1 MKHTKAKYVVAAI
14 ATSGIALTSMAGS
27 CFAATN
33 NPQTSKIFLTSPATS
48 IDFTVEDIYMDT
60 QNAGSTDAS
69 VSNVI
74 ITNNLSGAPIYV
86 SRVVATGTGDYTI
99 TGYASD
105 FSTYPIDSKMFAL
118 ALNNVNGTSL
128 DSPIDLSAAYDAN
141 QQIAARGNLTFGLT
155 GKASLTSTALDKV
168 QVGNFEVTVGSI
180 PSPNPEDLV
189 IDPDENY

>member
-1 MKHTKAKYVVAAI
+1 MKHTKAKYVVAAV
-14 ATSGIALTSMAGS
+14 ATGSVALTSMAGS
-27 CFAATN
+27 CFAATDN
-33 NPQTSKIFLTSPATS
+33 SQTSKIFLTSPATA
-48 IDFTVEDIYMDT
+48 IDFTVESIYMDT

-105 FSTYPIDSKMFAL
+105 FSAYPIDSKKFAL
-118 ALNNVNGTSL
+118 AVNNINNTAL
-128 DSPIDLSAAYDAN
+128 DNPIDLSTAYAAN
-141 QQIAARGNLTFGLT
+141 QQIAASGNLTFGLT

-168 QVGNFEVTVGSI
+168 QVGNFEVTVSARGTS
-180 PSPNPEDLV
+180 SF
-189 IDPDENY
+189 IDV

>member
-1 MKHTKAKYVVAAI
+1 MKHTKAKYVVVAV
-14 ATSGIALTSMAGS
+14 ATGSVALTSMAGS
-27 CFAATN
+27 CFAESQSSQAS
-33 NPQTSKIFLTSPATS
+33 QIYLSSPATA
-48 IDFTVEDIYMDT
+48 IDFTVENIYMNT

-74 ITNNLSGAPIYV
+74 ITNNLAAAPIYV
-86 SRVVATGTGDYTI
+86 NNIVATGTGDYTI

-155 GKASLTSTALDKV
+155 GKASLSSTALDEV
-168 QVGNFEVTVGSI
+168 QVGNFEVTVSASG
-180 PSPNPEDLV
+180 N
-189 IDPDENY
+189 

>member
-1 MKHTKAKYVVAAI
+1 MKYTNAKYIAAAI

-27 CFAATN
+27 CFAATD

-74 ITNNLSGAPIYV
+74 ITNNLAGAPIYV
-86 SRVVATGTGDYTI
+86 SRVVATGTGAYTI
-99 TGYASD
+99 TGYASE
-105 FSTYPIDSKMFAL
+105 FSTYPIDSRVFAL
-118 ALNNVNGTSL
+118 ALRSVNGTNL
-128 DSPIDLSAAYDAN
+128 DSPIDLSTAYVAN

-189 IDPDENY
+189 IGPDENY

>member
-1 MKHTKAKYVVAAI
+1 MKYTNAKYIAAAI

-27 CFAATN
+27 CFAES
-33 NPQTSKIFLTSPATS
+33 QTSRIFLSSPATA

-128 DSPIDLSAAYDAN
+128 NSPIDLSAAYDAN

-168 QVGNFEVTVGSI
+168 QVGNFEVTVSASG
-180 PSPNPEDLV
+180 N
-189 IDPDENY
+189 

>member
-1 MKHTKAKYVVAAI
+1 MKYTNAKYIAAAI

>member
-1 MKHTKAKYVVAAI
+1 MKHTKAKYVVAAV
-14 ATSGIALTSMAGS
+14 ATGSVAITSMAGS
-27 CFAATN
+27 CFAESQSS
-33 NPQTSKIFLTSPATS
+33 QTSQIYLSSPATA
-48 IDFTVEDIYMDT
+48 IDFTVENIYMNT
-60 QNAGSTDAS
+60 QNADSTDAS

-74 ITNNLSGAPIYV
+74 ITNNLAAAPIYV
-86 SRVVATGTGDYTI
+86 NNIVATGTGDYTI

-155 GKASLTSTALDKV
+155 GKASLTSTALDEV
-168 QVGNFEVTVGSI
+168 QVGNFEVTVSASG
-180 PSPNPEDLV
+180 N
-189 IDPDENY
+189 